1 MATIIKPKLS
11 STSLSVPTTGD
22 LVVGELAMNLAD
34 GKFYSKTVGG
44 VVKEMGGSGSAILND
59 VTANGNITNQ
69 DIILNGSDLVFEG
82 NLANAFETNLT
93 ALEPTSDRVI
103 SLPNVSGTVITTGN
117 LTTDGTSTGDALVG
131 EGDALAFAIVFGG

>member
-59 VTANGNITNQ
+59 ITANGNITNQ

>member
-1 MATIIKPKLS
+1 MATVLKPKRS
-11 STSLSVPTTGD
+11 ETSLSLPSTSD
-22 LVVGELAMNLAD
+22 LEVGELAMNIAD
-34 GKFYSKTVGG
+34 GKFYTRTSGNVI
-44 VVKEMGGSGSAILND
+44 KEMGGSGSAILKE

-103 SLPNVSGTVITTGN
+103 SLPNVSGTIITTGN
-117 LTTDGTSTGDALVG
+117 LTTDGTTTGDALVG
-131 EGDALAFAIVFGG
+131 EGDALAYAIVFGG

>member
-59 VTANGNITNQ
+59 ITANGNITNQ

-117 LTTDGTSTGDALVG
+117 LTTDGTTTGDALVG